1 MPWMPN
7 ITVSL
12 SDIVSYERPAYSV
25 IPIAW
30 AVNFITICQDLII
43 ISYLRSKPT
52 SSKTIMDF
60 MNAAFFIGRIP
71 WSTLMTLHVTLLT
84 LFQDSGEVLGS
95 LVAYST
101 PAFGD
106 NLICQL
112 TAIFIVQA
120 ILVKKPNLMENEYF
134 DMILKCVLIV
144 FIPGYTTC
152 LYWFAYLTG
161 IQVPF
166 YNVIRGMKV
175 KSSFYWSVLRLFA
188 MLPLLIGFI
197 VSRGCLRMHKTER
210 NVGSNH
216 ILNTTGVLF
225 ITIGQMIIGVL
236 VFVLIELRKLLYYA
250 KMLPLGS
257 LILSSIFGGIVIISH
272 GSVRNHM
279 CRFYPFNILSREI
292 AIRQRRQVT
301 NRVPLHELKL

>member
-1 MPWMPN
+1 MMPN
-7 ITVSL
+7 FTISL
-12 SDIVSYERPAYSV
+12 SDIVSYESPAYSV
-25 IPIAW
+25 ITIAW

-71 WSTLMTLHVTLLT
+71 WSTLMTLYVTLLA

-152 LYWFAYLTG
+152 LYWFAYSTG
-161 IQVPF
+161 IQFPF
-166 YNVIRGMKV
+166 YNVIRGMKL
-175 KSSFYWSVLRLFA
+175 KTSFLWSAQRLFA
-188 MLPLLIGFI
+188 MLPLLVGFI
-197 VSRGCLRMHKTER
+197 VSRGCLRMQETER

-236 VFVLIELRKLLYYA
+236 VFVLIELRKSLHYA

-257 LILSSIFGGIVIISH
+257 LILSSIFGCIVIISH
-272 GSVRNHM
+272 ESVRNHM